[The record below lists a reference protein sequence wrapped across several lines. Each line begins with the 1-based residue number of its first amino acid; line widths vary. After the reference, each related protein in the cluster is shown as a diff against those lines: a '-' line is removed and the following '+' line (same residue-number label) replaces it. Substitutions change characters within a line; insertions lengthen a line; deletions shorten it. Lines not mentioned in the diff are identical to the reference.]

1 MIEKLEDRY
10 ARATACHVSIKGPGA
25 HQQTGGL
32 DEINLHLVLSDR
44 RSARKGP
51 HASRAAHLRH
61 GLRKQRDDAVDPP

>member
-10 ARATACHVSIKGPGA
+10 ARATTCHAVTGPGA

-44 RSARKGP
+44 RLARK
-51 HASRAAHLRH
+51 ARTRAAPLICVA
-61 GLRKQRDDAVDPP
+61 G